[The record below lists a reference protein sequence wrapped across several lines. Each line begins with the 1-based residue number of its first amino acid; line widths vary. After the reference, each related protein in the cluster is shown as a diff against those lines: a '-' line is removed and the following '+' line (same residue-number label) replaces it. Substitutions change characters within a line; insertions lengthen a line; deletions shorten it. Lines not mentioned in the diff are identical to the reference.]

1 MLNRARNPT
10 LANKMSVT
18 LTIGGTLG
26 PGRYLEGLE
35 SSEGLEFFVSKYP
48 MSARRRIAIASYK
61 PSEDGIILGSMTL
74 DCSRVMKYLENLR
87 ETTGEHITITAFMGA
102 VVGRAMDAEPTL
114 NGRIHLGRFIPYDRV
129 NIAFL
134 VQMNE
139 GDNLAQVLVEDI
151 NKLSPMEVFRELKS
165 KALLLR
171 TGRDE
176 NFEKSLKTI
185 GKLPTPILRKVLS
198 IGSFV
203 TTGLGRPFAGQPP
216 FPFGSA
222 VITSVGMLGVDEAF
236 VPPTPFLRVP
246 IYVALGSIRDM
257 VFAENGQP
265 VVKSGITITAT
276 LDHRFVDG
284 FQAAGITRVVRK
296 YFDNPEF
303 FDETPD
309 RTPTMTTSAP

>member
-1 MLNRARNPT
+1 MRVT
-10 LANKMSVT
+10 LA
-18 LTIGGTLG
+18 IGGNLSF
-26 PGRYLEGLE
+26 GRCLEGLK
-35 SSEGLEFFVSKYP
+35 GLEGMEFAVSKYP
-48 MSARRRIAIASYK
+48 MSARRRIAIASYR
-61 PSEDGIILGSMTL
+61 PSRDGIIHGSMTL
-74 DCSRVMKYLENLR
+74 DCSNVVRYLDNLR
-87 ETTGEHITITAFMGA
+87 ATTGEHITITAFIGA

-139 GDNLAQVLVEDI
+139 GDNLAQVLVKDI
-151 NKLSPMEVFRELKS
+151 DKLSPMEVFGELKS

-171 TGRDE
+171 TGKDE
-176 NFEKSLKTI
+176 NFEKSIKIT
-185 GKLPTPILRKVLS
+185 GKLPTPILRRVLS

-236 VPPTPFLRVP
+236 IPPTPFLRVSL
-246 IYVALGSIRDM
+246 YVGIGAIRDM

-265 VVKSGITITAT
+265 VVKQGITITAT

-284 FQAAGITRVVRK
+284 FQAAGITRTVRK
-296 YFDNPEF
+296 YFNNPEL
-303 FDETPD
+303 FDEVTD
-309 RTPTMTTSAP
+309 RAPTMTTSAP